1 MLRRFLGAK
10 IRDIRITGTYLDYEG
25 SITLDEEYLQASG
38 ILPNEEVYILNQ
50 ENGHRFTTYVI
61 KGEKGS
67 GKVEIN
73 GPAARLGMVG
83 DRIMVLSYVLLSPD
97 QIADHEPVIV
107 SVNST
112 DH

>member
-1 MLRRFLGAK
+1 MLRRFLGSK

-25 SITLDEEYLQASG
+25 SITLDEEYLEKSG
-38 ILPNEEVYILNQ
+38 IMPNEEVYILNQ
-50 ENGHRFTTYVI
+50 ENGQRFTTYVI

-83 DRIMVLSYVLLSPD
+83 DRIMVLSYILLAPD
-97 QIADHEPVIV
+97 QVSDHEPTIV
-107 SVNST
+107 SVNPPQ
-112 DH
+112 